1 MPRRTHLP
9 SLLAFAA
16 AVGAA
21 SAAHAL
27 DPNETDPRKIAQ
39 AAEDRPTGDRGTM
52 ATTLTLEDS
61 SGRQRVRKLR
71 QQSLKFQGGTKTLM
85 FFESPADV
93 RNTGLLSID
102 YDDGKKEDDQWLY
115 LPSQH
120 KSTRISTADKSGS
133 FMGTDITYSDMTK
146 KDIGDYDY
154 VMLEKSVKVGD
165 EDCWLIEARPRTDK
179 EKKET
184 GYLKTHTWISKS
196 KLMPV
201 QVKAWVIE
209 GKKLKYMKFSELKQ
223 VDGIWV
229 AGRLAV
235 RTMRGDALESQTV
248 MEMRD
253 IKFNQPTV
261 TEDQFSER
269 RLEQGL

>member
-1 MPRRTHLP
+1 MQARVTLR
-9 SLLAFAA
+9 SGMALALTLACAA
-16 AVGAA
+16 QAR
-21 SAAHAL
+21 AL
-27 DPNETDPRKIAQ
+27 DPNEKDPRKIAQ
-39 AAEDRPTGDRGTM
+39 AVEDRPRGDRGTM
-52 ATTLTLEDS
+52 VTTLTLEDG

-71 QQSLKFQGGTKTLM
+71 QQALDFAGGTKTLM
-85 FFESPADV
+85 FFEAPADV

-102 YDDGKKEDDQWLY
+102 YDDGKKVDDQWLY

-133 FMGTDITYSDMTK
+133 FMGTDITYADMTK

-154 VMLEKSVKVGD
+154 TLIEASVKVGD

-209 GKKLKYMKFSELKQ
+209 GKKLKYMKFTELKQ
-223 VDGIWV
+223 VDGIWI
-229 AGRLAV
+229 AGRLVV
-235 RTMRGDALESQTV
+235 RTMRGDSLESQTL
-248 MEMRD
+248 MEMQEV
-253 IKFNQPTV
+253 KFNQPTV

>member
-1 MPRRTHLP
+1 MD
-9 SLLAFAA
+9 FA
-16 AVGAA
+16 
-21 SAAHAL
+21 
-27 DPNETDPRKIAQ
+27 
-39 AAEDRPTGDRGTM
+39 
-52 ATTLTLEDS
+52 
-61 SGRQRVRKLR
+61 
-71 QQSLKFQGGTKTLM
+71 GGSKTLM
-85 FFESPADV
+85 FFEAPADV

-102 YDDGKKEDDQWLY
+102 YDDGTKEDDQWLY

-133 FMGTDITYSDMTK
+133 FMGTDITYADMTS
-146 KDIGDYDY
+146 KDIDDYDY
-154 VMLEKSVKVGD
+154 TLLEASVKVGD
-165 EDCWLIEARPRTDK
+165 EDCWLIEARPRTDR

-209 GKKLKYMKFSELKQ
+209 GKKLKYIKSTDFKQ
-223 VDGIWV
+223 VDGIWI
-229 AGRLAV
+229 ATRLAV
-235 RTMRGDALESQTV
+235 RTMRGDTLESQTL
-248 MEMRD
+248 MELQEV
-253 IKFNQPTV
+253 KFNQATV

>member
-1 MPRRTHLP
+1 MHPRALLLG
-9 SLLAFAA
+9 SLTFGLTLT
-16 AVGAA
+16 
-21 SAAHAL
+21 AHAL
-27 DPNETDPRKIAQ
+27 DPNEKDPRKIAE
-39 AAEDRPTGDRGTM
+39 AVENRPSGDRGTM
-52 ATTLTLEDS
+52 LTTLTLEDA

-71 QQSLKFQGGTKTLM
+71 QQALDFPGGTKTLM

-102 YDDGKKEDDQWLY
+102 YDDGHKDDDQWLY

-120 KSTRISTADKSGS
+120 KSTRISSADKSGS
-133 FMGTDITYSDMTK
+133 FMGTDITYADMTK
-146 KDIGDYDY
+146 KDIDDYDY
-154 VMLEKSVKVGD
+154 SVIEQSVKVGD
-165 EDCWLIEARPRTDK
+165 EDCWLIEARPRTEQ
-179 EKKET
+179 EKRET

-196 KLMPV
+196 KLMPM

-209 GKKLKYMKFSELKQ
+209 GKKLKYMKFTELKQ

-229 AGRLAV
+229 AGKLAV
-235 RTMRGDALESQTV
+235 RTMRGDELESQTTMQMQEV
-248 MEMRD
+248 
-253 IKFNQPTV
+253 KFNQPTV